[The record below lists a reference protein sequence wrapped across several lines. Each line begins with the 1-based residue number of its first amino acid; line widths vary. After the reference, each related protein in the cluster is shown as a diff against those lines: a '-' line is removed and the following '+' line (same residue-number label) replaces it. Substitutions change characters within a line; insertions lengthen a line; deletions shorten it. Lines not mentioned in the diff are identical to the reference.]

1 MTGADQMLP
10 GGPTVWRRRRSWTTN
25 ELSTNYRAQSNRR
38 GDDSKTPVAAGF
50 KPAPTNQT
58 TKTCNATAGPKNA
71 PNILRIF
78 PHPFTSEFKTPQHP
92 LHTHPS
98 MQLPPCANI
107 ESLITHS
114 PTSLDWSPHL
124 VC

>member
-10 GGPTVWRRRRSWTTN
+10 AGPTVWRRRRSWTTN

-38 GDDSKTPVAAGF
+38 GDDSKTPVGAGF

-58 TKTCNATAGPKNA
+58 TKTCNATAGPTNA

-78 PHPFTSEFKTPQHP
+78 PHPFTSEFKTPQIP
-92 LHTHPS
+92 PI
-98 MQLPPCANI
+98 LPIHA
-107 ESLITHS
+107 T
-114 PTSLDWSPHL
+114 PTLR
-124 VC
+124 